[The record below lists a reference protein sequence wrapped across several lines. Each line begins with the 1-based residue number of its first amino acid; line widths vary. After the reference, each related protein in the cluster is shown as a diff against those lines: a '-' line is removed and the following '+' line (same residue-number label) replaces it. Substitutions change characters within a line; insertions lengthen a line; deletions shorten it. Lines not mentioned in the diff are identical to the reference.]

1 MSESALKLLKGSVPT
16 YTLTLPLTKKRVKY
30 RPFLVKEEKVLL
42 LAVEEGDDESIIS
55 AIKNLIE
62 SCCED
67 IEDAGDL
74 PILDLEYLFLNIR
87 AKSVGDNVSPQIR
100 DEETGEKVSLKI
112 DLSKV
117 KPKIPKDFSD
127 IVLITDQ
134 IQLRLTPP
142 TLNMSSN
149 ELVMGLTSS
158 IEDTLDLLR
167 KCIIEIIT
175 PTEVTSTKD
184 MSDDEIQ
191 SFLDLLSG
199 EQFESLSKYFE
210 QIPELEHKVKY
221 KLSNGEEKS
230 LTIVGLTNFFN

>member
-1 MSESALKLLKGSVPT
+1 MLKGSVPT

-42 LAVEEGDDESIIS
+42 LAVEEGNDESIIS

-67 IEDAGDL
+67 VEDAGDL

-100 DEETGEKVSLKI
+100 DEETGEKVTLQI

-117 KPKIPKDFSD
+117 KPKLPKNFSD
-127 IVLITDQ
+127 IVTITDQ

-149 ELVMGLTSS
+149 ELVMGTTTA
-158 IEDTLDLLR
+158 IGDTLDLLR
-167 KCIIEIIT
+167 KCITEIIT

-184 MSDDEIQ
+184 MTDDEIQ

-199 EQFESLSKYFE
+199 EQFDSLSKYFE

-221 KLSNGEEKS
+221 QLSNGKEKS
-230 LTIVGLTNFFN
+230 LTIVGLSNFFN